1 MGQIA
6 ALKHHIGELQEAQAR
21 TKAENRRLNEH
32 LAERSKELDAAR
44 AEITELRKQIKALE
58 AESEAA

>member
-6 ALKHHIGELQEAQAR
+6 TLKRHIGELQEAQAR

-32 LAERSKELDAAR
+32 LAERSKERDVAR
-44 AEITELRKQIKALE
+44 TEVTELRKQIKVLE
-58 AESEAA
+58 EQAA